1 MSPRLLSLLSVLAL
15 LALAALPVRAAEPTP
30 AIDLAEPQVHND
42 AGDSVP
48 LVATDAELEA
58 LNALEELAAAEE
70 QQMQAIED
78 EQAALGESNALTPH
92 GKRCNSNKGTCMFK
106 STCKQNRVI
115 APNHCVGTSYCC
127 MDVSGSAAFPQGS
140 EGRCG
145 DYASA
150 AIIKRKNNAQQLVSV
165 VAIKRDHLTN
175 PAIFGKGETEADNTM
190 LTTTAC
196 AYDILRREAAR
207 AGHRITINSA
217 FRSYA
222 RQVYFWNCYQCKV
235 KGGKSCC
242 NNGNLAAK
250 PGTSNHGT
258 GIAFDLQL
266 TSAAYNWMKA
276 NAEGLGW
283 VRTVKSETW
292 HWEYRPGTKQSAFFN
307 L

>member
-1 MSPRLLSLLSVLAL
+1 MEEAEQEYVLG
-15 LALAALPVRAAEPTP
+15 
-30 AIDLAEPQVHND
+30 Q
-42 AGDSVP
+42 
-48 LVATDAELEA
+48 
-58 LNALEELAAAEE
+58 
-70 QQMQAIED
+70 
-78 EQAALGESNALTPH
+78 SNALTPH
-92 GKRCNSNKGTCMFK
+92 GKRCNTNKGTCMFK
-106 STCKQNRVI
+106 STCQHGRKI
-115 APNHCVGTSYCC
+115 AANHCVGTSYCC
-127 MDVSGSAAFPQGS
+127 MDVAGTATFPLG
-140 EGRCG
+140 GNGLCG
-145 DYASA
+145 DYAKASLLQ
-150 AIIKRKNNAQQLVSV
+150 RKNNAQQLVNV

-175 PAIFGKGETEADNTM
+175 PAIFGKGEAEADNTM
-190 LTTTAC
+190 LTSTAC

-235 KGGKSCC
+235 QGKSGCC
-242 NNGNLAAK
+242 NNGNLAAR

-266 TSAAYNWMKA
+266 TSGAYGWMKA